1 MFTFIKQLFG
11 FDKPTMKDAGVQLEQ
26 APYKVP
32 EPAPVTPIPLVP
44 EAVNPQCSDSVTQP
58 DGAECKE
65 LPKVVDSQITD
76 SVTQAPA
83 KKPRKPRAPKV
94 VAEKP
99 AAKKAAPSKK
109 AAAMKATAKKPKSKK
124 A

>member
-32 EPAPVTPIPLVP
+32 EPAAVTPIPLVVETTLVT
-44 EAVNPQCSDSVTQP
+44 EALAVTSMVQQP
-58 DGAECKE
+58 ATE
-65 LPKVVDSQITD
+65 T
-76 SVTQAPA
+76 TTAPT

-94 VAEKP
+94 VAPVEKP
-99 AAKKAAPSKK
+99 ATKKAALVKK
-109 AAAMKATAKKPKSKK
+109 AAAIKATTKARTSRSKK